1 MTEGPLAASILRP
14 CAARTSE
21 RRELDLR
28 CGLYADDAVL
38 CRVDRNNPS
47 SSRRSLVLRGK
58 EQIAWYWRDD

>member
-14 CAARTSE
+14 CAAHE

-47 SSRRSLVLRGK
+47 SSPLELRGK